1 MASEVVFGLIWLM
14 AILCS
19 QFIWSDF
26 PACLFSSTI
35 EVIHGDIILTMIVRG
50 VIQDWLAGLYLADGQ
65 LVNVNT
71 CDIVALDWIKA
82 A

>member
-1 MASEVVFGLIWLM
+1 MAT
-14 AILCS
+14 LCS
-19 QFIWSDF
+19 RFIWSDF
-26 PACLFSSTI
+26 PACLFASTI
-35 EVIHGDIILTMIVRG
+35 EVIHGDIIPTMSVSG

-71 CDIVALDWIKA
+71 CDIVALDWVKA